1 LHVGHFLVDT
11 ADHSD
16 FDGLLLSRIWD
27 STFDLG
33 LQAQESLLVH
43 HDILFLQSDHT
54 DKRCSLG
61 WLFFSNKGRIREKC
75 RF

>member
-33 LQAQESLLVH
+33 LQAQ
-43 HDILFLQSDHT
+43 
-54 DKRCSLG
+54 
-61 WLFFSNKGRIREKC
+61 
-75 RF
+75 